1 MLDKRPLL
9 GSSDDDDIR
18 HAKETVASGGVS
30 FKANT
35 APHVL
40 WYLRQIVQRRKLF
53 LLLVGV
59 FVCSYLIIGP
69 ANVLELDNIVQ
80 VHHRSGVQDMEGIV
94 KLDDVDIV
102 GKCGAVDKNFIEDI
116 THSKQYLLQSS
127 CVLMPFSLYSS
138 LFSFVTFL
146 GSPTA
151 CLCLS

>member
-9 GSSDDDDIR
+9 GSSDDEDIS

-80 VHHRSGVQDMEGIV
+80 VHHSSGVQDMEGIV
-94 KLDDVDIV
+94 KLD
-102 GKCGAVDKNFIEDI
+102 KCGAVDKNFIEDI
-116 THSKQYLLQSS
+116 TLSKHYLFQSS
-127 CVLMPFSLYSS
+127 CVLMPLFLYS
-138 LFSFVTFL
+138 LFSFVTVL
-146 GSPTA
+146 GSSTV
-151 CLCLS
+151 CMCLS